1 MGNNVPIPAATC
13 RYSKARRTSCPASR
27 LAMQTDSSFQ
37 PIFLAAYTSDA
48 LEQFSRRDLLA
59 LLDDARKHNSKK
71 DLTGLL
77 LHAGGNFLQALEG
90 PEKVVRETLTRIERD
105 PRHRNMQILFFD
117 HVPERLF
124 ADWSMGFEEARG
136 LSEAAHPGLSAFMQ
150 RDTISHATDH
160 GVIELLRSFR
170 SISAH

>member
-1 MGNNVPIPAATC
+1 
-13 RYSKARRTSCPASR
+13 
-27 LAMQTDSSFQ
+27 MQTESAIE

-48 LEQFSRRDLLA
+48 IKQFSKRDLLE
-59 LLDDARKHNSKK
+59 LLDAARKNNASRG
-71 DLTGLL
+71 LSGLL
-77 LHAGGNFLQALEG
+77 LYAGGNFLQALEG
-90 PEKVVRETLTRIERD
+90 AEDVVRETLARIERD
-105 PRHRNMQILFFD
+105 PRHRNMQVLFFD

-136 LSEAAHPGLSAFMQ
+136 LSEGEHPGLSAFMQ
-150 RDTISHATDH
+150 RDTISTATDH